1 MFGMGE
7 LLGSVMAKKDKELA
21 LLDMASADLKSV
33 ESDRRSEELV
43 WAAEDQMRFGIELM
57 DSKEITREQLEAA
70 MWASAVNDD
79 SIGQTLVLQGVLRQE
94 RLMTLME
101 KFDYAQISTAMQY
114 NVPIDDVSILHRE
127 RVALFGM
134 SSKTI
139 YLACLGNQR
148 LVRYHFETLFPKHSL
163 EFLGIRPQ
171 QIEAF
176 LSKTDRLP
184 KNPEERSGSLDGRV
198 EIQRFVPRQTDDSDV
213 LDLIVN
219 LAGIRGGSDI
229 HIEPKA
235 KSYSILV
242 RINRIRRIIH
252 EGPLAQYNTLRAQV
266 KDRAKMDQME
276 HRRPQD
282 GAYSQE
288 ILGRMFDLRVATFP
302 IDGGYEKVVIRLL
315 DPDKASKHLT
325 ELGIANVDD
334 WRGACGYPHGLVIV
348 AGKTNSG
355 KSTTLISSLRE
366 QDRIGKSIYTIEDPI
381 EHRVEFITQMAVNR
395 AESVQLDFKA
405 GVRAM
410 MRGDPEI
417 ILVGE
422 IRDEETAAVAVSA
435 AESGHLVFSTLHA
448 GTVRESISR
457 LRGMKISDEM
467 LRPMVR
473 GILAQRLMR
482 TICNHCRNKS
492 GKGCPM
498 CLHTGYG
505 GMTVISEMGFFPS
518 EGHFN
523 RMLEGEVFWQ
533 SMVQDALDKLERGI
547 TDEKEVYRVFK
558 SEIEYLNDDYEGV
571 SDLAKRVLSVV
582 KNDAPS
588 AVERDDGIGMTEADL
603 KALEQAEILQ
613 SALRRHSITGVS
625 PMPMTPEVLLAD
637 PNRYG
642 D

>member
-1 MFGMGE
+1 
-7 LLGSVMAKKDKELA
+7 MAKKDRELA
-21 LLDMASADLKSV
+21 LLTMAGADMKLSGD
-33 ESDRRSEELV
+33 ERRSEELV

-79 SIGQTLVLQGVLRQE
+79 SIGKTLVLQGVIRQE

-148 LVRYHFETLFPKHSL
+148 VVRHHFEALFPEHNL

-171 QIEAF
+171 QIEIF

-184 KNPEERSGSLDGRV
+184 KNPEQRSGSADGRV
-198 EIQRFVPRQTDDSDV
+198 EIQRFVPRETDDADI
-213 LDLIVN
+213 LNLIVN

-235 KSYSILV
+235 KSYSILL

-252 EGPLAQYNTLRAQV
+252 EGPLGQYNTLRAQV
-266 KDRAKMDQME
+266 KERAKMDQME

-288 ILGRMFDLRVATFP
+288 ILGRMFDLRVASFP
-302 IDGGYEKVVIRLL
+302 LDGGYEKIVIRLL

-325 ELGIANVDD
+325 DLGIRDVTQ
-334 WRGACGYPHGLVIV
+334 WRAACGHPHGLVFV

-457 LRGMKISDEM
+457 LRGMGITDEM

-482 TICNHCRNKS
+482 TICNHCRNKD
-492 GKGCPM
+492 GTGCPM

-523 RMLEGEVFWQ
+523 RMLKGEVFWD
-533 SMVQDALDKLERGI
+533 SMLRDALEKLDRGI
-547 TDEKEVYRVFK
+547 TDEKEVYRVFQ
-558 SEIEYLNDDYEGV
+558 SEIEYLNEDYAGIA
-571 SDLAKRVLSVV
+571 DMAKRVLSVV
-582 KNDAPS
+582 RNEAPS
-588 AVERDDGIGMTEADL
+588 RVERDSGIGMSAEDF
-603 KALEQAEILQ
+603 KALEDAEMMQAE
-613 SALRRHSITGVS
+613 LRKFSITGTVPTS
-625 PMPMTPEVLLAD
+625 MNPEVLLAD